1 MTDTAAAPPPK
12 SVVARALLIL
22 GQFSIATPALTIS
35 ELSRSTGLPVATVFR
50 LLGELEA
57 GQYVERSPRGRFRLG
72 KRLWEMGLL
81 TPLHARLRESALP
94 FLLNLQYKTGETVQF
109 AIPDDASA
117 LYIEKLTNEESVPQ
131 QSRIGARMPLHAT
144 GLGKVM
150 LAFSDPGLQDM
161 VLAQPLQAHTP
172 HTMVNPDALRR
183 ELKKIRER
191 GYALSAEEYVTG
203 SMSIAAPIMVGEAVQ
218 AAVALVKYRLDGH
231 LERFVEPLL
240 HAAEGIGK
248 RLTDMEGMDFPS
260 LHRPEPDNPA
270 AMTNAPGSTV
280 N

>member
-1 MTDTAAAPPPK
+1 MTVPFIEPPPK
-12 SVVARALLIL
+12 SVVARALLLL
-22 GQFSIATPALTIS
+22 GQFSVATPALTIS

-57 GQYVERSPRGRFRLG
+57 GKYVERSPRGRYRLG

-81 TPLHARLRESALP
+81 TPLHSRLRESALP

-109 AIPDDASA
+109 AIPDGSAA

-150 LAFSDPGLQDM
+150 LAFSDPGFQGTILE
-161 VLAQPLQAHTP
+161 QPLQAHTP
-172 HTMVNPDALRR
+172 HTLVDASALRR
-183 ELKKIRER
+183 QLKKIQER
-191 GYALSAEEYVTG
+191 GYAQSAEEYVIG
-203 SMSIAAPIMVGEAVQ
+203 SMSIAAPIIVGEVVQ
-218 AAVALVKYRLDGH
+218 AAVALVNYRLDGN

-248 RLTDMEGMDFPS
+248 RLSDMEGMDFPS
-260 LHRPEPDNPA
+260 LHSPEPI
-270 AMTNAPGSTV
+270 
-280 N
+280 